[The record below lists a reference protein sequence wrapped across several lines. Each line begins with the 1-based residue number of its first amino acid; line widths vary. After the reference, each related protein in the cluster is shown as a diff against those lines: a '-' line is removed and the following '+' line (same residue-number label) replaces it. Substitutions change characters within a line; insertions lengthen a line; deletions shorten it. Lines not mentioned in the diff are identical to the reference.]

1 MVVQDKLLQDKLLDA
16 QAALLGAMLIDER
29 TVGPALQEVTADDFV
44 TPGYRTIFCAIQSIF
59 GEGGHVDPVTVLARV
74 PGLQQDVL
82 VQLMDITPTAA
93 HFQDYAAI
101 LRQEARLYRLRE
113 IAGRIVEA
121 GDEAEAR
128 ACVDEANALLV
139 QRAGVKCWSLEDAY
153 ADFFRRHAGNPD
165 YLPWGMDRLDKQIRA
180 RRGDMVILGGYP
192 SAGKTALALALA
204 HGMARTMRVGFYSY
218 ETDIDRLHDRYVA
231 QMTGITLRRQQDNC
245 LSDADWETMAE
256 GVGPLTAPQLD
267 LIEASGMTV
276 ADIRSHALARHY
288 DVVYVDYL
296 QKIRSSRGYR
306 ASEYEQVTQISSDLQ
321 AFGRQ
326 TGISVVALAQLSR
339 QETGADGR
347 AKPPTMASLRSS
359 GQMEQDATVILLLWR
374 EDAAPGSDNQ
384 NRVLLLAKNKDG
396 VAGRQMVLGF
406 DGPTM
411 RFWDRMQGPEPP
423 PPEVGQ
429 SAPEEPAQQEY
440 DFVDP
445 FV

>member
-1 MVVQDKLLQDKLLDA
+1 MAGQDKLLQDKLLDA

-153 ADFFRRHAGNPD
+153 EDFFRRHAGKPD
-165 YLPWGMDRLDKQIRA
+165 YLPWGMDRLDKQVRA

-245 LSDADWETMAE
+245 LSDADWQTMAE

-423 PPEVGQ
+423 PPELGQ
-429 SAPEEPAQQEY
+429 PAPEEPAQQEY

>member
-1 MVVQDKLLQDKLLDA
+1 MVGQDKLLQDKLLDA

-153 ADFFRRHAGNPD
+153 ADFFRRHDGKPD
-165 YLPWGMDRLDKQIRA
+165 YLPWGMDRLDKQVRA

-256 GVGPLTAPQLD
+256 GVGPLTSPQLD

-429 SAPEEPAQQEY
+429 PAPEEPAQQEY

>member
-1 MVVQDKLLQDKLLDA
+1 MAGQDKLMQDKLLDA
-16 QAALLGAMLIDER
+16 QASLLGAMLIDER

-153 ADFFRRHAGNPD
+153 ADFFRRHAGKPD
-165 YLPWGMDRLDKQIRA
+165 YLPWGMDRLDKQVRA

-192 SAGKTALALALA
+192 SAGKTALSLALA

-231 QMTGITLRRQQDNC
+231 QRTGITLRRQQDNC

-276 ADIRSHALARHY
+276 ADIRSHALERHY

-326 TGISVVALAQLSR
+326 TGVSVVALAQLSR

-374 EDAAPGSDNQ
+374 EDASPGSDNQ

-429 SAPEEPAQQEY
+429 PAPEEPAQQEY